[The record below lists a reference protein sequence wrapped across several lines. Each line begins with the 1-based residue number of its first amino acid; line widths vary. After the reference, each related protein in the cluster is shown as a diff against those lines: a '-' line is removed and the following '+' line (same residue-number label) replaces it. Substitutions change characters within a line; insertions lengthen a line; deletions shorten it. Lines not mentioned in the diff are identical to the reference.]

1 MLKMFVLWKKNARFV
16 NCLTSEQSARQK
28 TGTEQPHVAELLQ
41 SGYEGRKF
49 SRSLRLKNLQQS
61 PNAKNLAVRAAF
73 QALRSCHLGKVL
85 ENLHTVAISA
95 ARPSSTGMNGKNAAD
110 SRHLALGAGTS
121 VTARG
126 RQRLTWDLV

>member
-61 PNAKNLAVRAAF
+61 PMPKTWQYVLFFKHYGRVTWEKCWKKCTLSRSRLRDHRALEGMAKMQPIPGIYRSEPVR
-73 QALRSCHLGKVL
+73 V
-85 ENLHTVAISA
+85 
-95 ARPSSTGMNGKNAAD
+95 
-110 SRHLALGAGTS
+110 
-121 VTARG
+121 
-126 RQRLTWDLV
+126 